1 MHTTHNSLPVPD
13 ASQIPS
19 QRNQARKIIMYQQH
33 LKVVEVRYQFS
44 KFTMSSDFVLA

>member
-1 MHTTHNSLPVPD
+1 MLITYNSRSMPD
-13 ASQIPS
+13 VSQLPS